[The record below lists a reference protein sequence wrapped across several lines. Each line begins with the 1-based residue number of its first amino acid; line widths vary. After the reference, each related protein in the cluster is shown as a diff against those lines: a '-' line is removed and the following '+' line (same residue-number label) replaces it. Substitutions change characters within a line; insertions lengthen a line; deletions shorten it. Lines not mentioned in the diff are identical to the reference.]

1 MKAIIPVAGSG
12 SRLHP
17 LTLDTPKAMVPVAG
31 KPVLEYLLDQVTGM
45 GIRDV
50 VLVVSPSG
58 DAIRR
63 FVDRRDDLEA
73 RYIVQREPLGIGHA
87 VHLCGDLVDDEP
99 LLVLLGDVIY
109 LSDFAFLADEPR
121 GNAIGVKRVAGD
133 LSRYGLV
140 EIEGGRITRLV
151 EKPDHPVS
159 NLAIAGIYRFSS
171 PRPLME
177 GLETLVRSGR
187 RTRNEYQLTDALQWM
202 VEQGERLVP
211 IEVDDLYDC
220 GTPDRLLEAN
230 RRLLDLNGGRC
241 DIPGS
246 VIIPPVDIASDA
258 RVHRSV
264 IGPHVAISSRAS
276 VARTVVRDAIIG
288 SHARIENCDLRSSI
302 VTPHAVLTDT
312 VRRVPV
318 SLVSLAGPVGPAGM
332 VGQDSLD
339 GPGGPGGP
347 GGPDRARCE
356 VLV

>member
-1 MKAIIPVAGSG
+1 MKAIIPVAGRG
-12 SRLHP
+12 SRLRP
-17 LTLDTPKAMVPVAG
+17 VTLDTPKAMVPVAG

-45 GIRDV
+45 GIREV

-63 FVDRRDDLEA
+63 YVDRRDDLEA
-73 RYIVQREPLGIGHA
+73 RYVVQREPLGIGHA
-87 VHLCGDLVDDEP
+87 VHLCADLVDDAP

-109 LSDFAFLADEPR
+109 LSDFTFLAGKPS

-140 EIEGGRITRLV
+140 EIEDGWITRLV

-159 NLAIAGIYRFSS
+159 DLAIAGIYGFSS
-171 PRPLME
+171 SRPLME

-202 VEQGERLVP
+202 VDQGEHLWP
-211 IEVDDLYDC
+211 FDVDDLYDC
-220 GTPDRLLEAN
+220 GTPERLLEAN

-246 VIIPPVDIASDA
+246 VIIPPVDIASGA

-276 VARTVVRDAIIG
+276 VVRTVVRDATIG
-288 SHARIENCDLRSSI
+288 SHARIENCDLRGSI
-302 VTPHAVLTDT
+302 IAPHAVLADT

-318 SLVSLAGPVGPAGM
+318 GPDGARC
-332 VGQDSLD
+332 QD
-339 GPGGPGGP
+339 GPGG
-347 GGPDRARCE
+347 AHCK
-356 VLV
+356 VFV